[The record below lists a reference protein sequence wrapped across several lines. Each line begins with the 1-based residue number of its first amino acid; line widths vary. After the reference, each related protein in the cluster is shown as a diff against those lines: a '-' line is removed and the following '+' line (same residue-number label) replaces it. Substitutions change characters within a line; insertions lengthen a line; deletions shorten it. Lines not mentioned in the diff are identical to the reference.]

1 MPLLLFLL
9 VMASAV
15 AVKALAE
22 FKVALEQIGFGH
34 AQQDAITESSGCT
47 NITMLGLLSVDQLSK
62 MCKWLD
68 CQWMN
73 PVWITTLQEQLLLQL
88 PIVADDFSLAVALNQ
103 VQMMRQQLEDDAR
116 MDKEFVVKAPE
127 KFKTASSW
135 KVFSEAL
142 ETYLGQILGSGW
154 ILLCYMIRR
163 AENLDPDLLCSTE
176 QEQAIVMDPL
186 QGMVYQR
193 DNIKVYGII
202 KQLVL

>member
-142 ETYLGQILGSGW
+142 ETYLGQILGSG
-154 ILLCYMIRR
+154 
-163 AENLDPDLLCSTE
+163 
-176 QEQAIVMDPL
+176 
-186 QGMVYQR
+186 
-193 DNIKVYGII
+193 
-202 KQLVL
+202 